1 MLLNE
6 NPAVIKSRITSSS
19 QMEIKQLGDDL
30 RVYLQSDNGVMLSK
44 NKRVSY
50 IGLYNFCR
58 KQWLLKNKTKNV
70 KIPRFRSS

>member
-6 NPAVIKSRITSSS
+6 NPAVTKSRILSSS

-30 RVYLQSDNGVMLSK
+30 RVFLQSDPGVMLPK

-58 KQWLLKNKTKNV
+58 KQWLMNNKTKNV
-70 KIPRFRSS
+70 KIQRFRAT